1 MNQGQLLINMQH
13 LIVQLERQ
21 TRSSLEMNYYLVRKL
36 CREMEDN
43 AQALSDWAMNEE
55 EKMDIDS
62 WKRMRAKN
70 NLSSGFGYE

>member
-13 LIVQLERQ
+13 LIVQLEKL
-21 TRSSLEMNYYLVRKL
+21 TRSSLEVDYYQVRKI
-36 CREMEDN
+36 CREMEEN
-43 AQALSDWAMNEE
+43 AEALSDWAMKQEE
-55 EKMDIDS
+55 DMDIDS